1 MKSDLIEITAKV
13 ISPEQV
19 INRAKTGGSGCVAT
33 YVGLIR
39 DNSHGKKVASVEY
52 QDKTG
57 KAAAGLRKIAAET
70 KEKWTV
76 ENIAFTHR
84 IGKLKVGDI
93 NLVIAVAA
101 GHRGG
106 KPLRPVS
113 TSSTAS
119 KNPCPPIKLK
129 HMSTAARWR
138 AGFRIYF
145 LAYSTEPLVDSE
157 KITIYNVF
165 IYCV

>member
-1 MKSDLIEITAKV
+1 MKTDLIEITDKV

-19 INRAKTGGSGCVAT
+19 INRARTSGSGCVAT

-39 DNSHGKKVASVEY
+39 DNSHGKQVASVEY

-70 KEKWTV
+70 KAKWTV

-84 IGKLKVGDI
+84 IGKLTVGDI

-101 GHRGG
+101 GHRGEAFAACQYIIDRFKESLPTHKIETYQDG
-106 KPLRPVS
+106 S
-113 TSSTAS
+113 T
-119 KNPCPPIKLK
+119 L
-129 HMSTAARWR
+129 
-138 AGFRIYF
+138 
-145 LAYSTEPLVDSE
+145 DSGG
-157 KITIYNVF
+157 
-165 IYCV
+165 